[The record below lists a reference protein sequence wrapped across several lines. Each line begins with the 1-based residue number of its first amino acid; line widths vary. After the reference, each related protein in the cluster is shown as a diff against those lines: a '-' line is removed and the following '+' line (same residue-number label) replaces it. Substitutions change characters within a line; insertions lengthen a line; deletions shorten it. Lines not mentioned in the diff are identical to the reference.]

1 MQRRIKMT
9 EELKNKKNNKNY
21 YSQNKNKTKAE
32 FQKPHVKKNQ
42 YLKLK
47 TKLDTAL
54 LEVQNLK
61 DLNETLKKDIE
72 SERQLNLAEISNL
85 TKKYNQKEI
94 EIQKYGASKLAR
106 DLIQP
111 LEILKKV
118 VNAPNNNEV
127 VQAYVKGFEM
137 IISQINNVLESHHI
151 KAMNVKVGDMFN
163 PHLHDANEAVESD
176 EYKTNQIV
184 GVLSDGYMI
193 HDKVLV
199 YAIVKVAK

>member
-1 MQRRIKMT
+1 MT

-32 FQKPHVKKNQ
+32 FQKSHVKKNQ

-137 IISQINNVLESHHI
+137 IVSQINNVLESHHI

-193 HDKVLV
+193 YDKVLV

>member
-1 MQRRIKMT
+1 MT
-9 EELKNKKNNKNY
+9 EELKNKKNNKKY
-21 YSQNKNKTKAE
+21 YSQNRNKTKAE
-32 FQKPHVKKNQ
+32 FQKTHIKKNQ
-42 YLKLK
+42 YLNLK
-47 TKLDTAL
+47 TKLNTVL

-61 DLNETLKKDIE
+61 DLNETLKLKLE
-72 SERQLNLAEISNL
+72 SEKQLNLAEISNL
-85 TKKYNQKEI
+85 TKKYNQKES
-94 EIQKYGASKLAR
+94 ETKKYGASNLAK

-137 IISQINNVLESHHI
+137 IINQINNVLESHHI

-176 EYKTNQIV
+176 MYQTNQIV